1 MEEMVTITKAEYESL
16 LEDSDKLNR
25 LEAYGV
31 DNWSGYSDALSD
43 EMGIFKDEEEE
54 EEHHGITTT

>member
-1 MEEMVTITKAEYESL
+1 MKDMGDVVILTKDEYESL
-16 LEDSDKLNR
+16 LEDADKLAK

-43 EMGIFKDEEEE
+43 SEGIFEEE
-54 EEHHGITTT
+54 